1 MLFHKNL
8 ISLSEYNLWMNDNIY
23 ESAEK
28 LSDEIRKK
36 DMGAFFGSIH
46 GTLNHILW
54 ADKNWLGRFVD
65 GGYGSAILDQNIAF
79 KEQSQSSNPHYEI
92 YSDFSKLKSERK
104 SLDEKLIRWVKE
116 GLSEEIIRQDLEYKS
131 TKGVPFS
138 TPIYE
143 VLTHFFNHQTH
154 HRGQI
159 TTLLFQNGIDP
170 GITDFIYFTRI
181 KG

>member
-1 MLFHKNL
+1 MSFHKNL
-8 ISLSEYNLWMNDNIY
+8 ITLSEYNLWMNGTIY

-65 GGYGSAILDQNIAF
+65 SGYGSAILDRNIAF
-79 KEQSQSSNPHYEI
+79 EEHSQSSNHRHEI
-92 YSDFSKLKSERK
+92 HSDFSKLKSERK

-116 GLSEEIIRQDLEYKS
+116 GLSEEIIRQNLGYKS
-131 TKGVPFS
+131 LKGDSFS
-138 TPIYE
+138 TPISE
-143 VLTHFFNHQTH
+143 VLIHLFNHQTH
-154 HRGQI
+154 HRGQV

-181 KG
+181 KS

>member
-1 MLFHKNL
+1 MSFYKNF
-8 ISLSEYNLWMNDNIY
+8 ISLSEYNLWMNENIY
-23 ESAEK
+23 SSAEK

-65 GGYGSAILDQNIAF
+65 AGYGSAILDRSIALV
-79 KEQSQSSNPHYEI
+79 ERTQSSNHHYEI
-92 YSDFSKLKSERK
+92 HSDFSKLKSERK
-104 SLDEKLIRWVKE
+104 NLDEKLVRWVKE
-116 GLSEEIIRQDLEYKS
+116 GLSEEIIRKNLEYKN
-131 TKGVPFS
+131 TKGVSFS
-138 TPIYE
+138 DPIYE

-170 GITDFIYFTRI
+170 GITDYIFFTRSRH
-181 KG
+181 